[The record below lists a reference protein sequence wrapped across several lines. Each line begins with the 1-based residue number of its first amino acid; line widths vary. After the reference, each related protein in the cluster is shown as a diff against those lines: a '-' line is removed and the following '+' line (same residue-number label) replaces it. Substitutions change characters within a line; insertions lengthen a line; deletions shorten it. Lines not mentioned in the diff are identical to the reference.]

1 MPEHRE
7 KHSILYC
14 HECTQCAHF
23 YKSTK
28 VLTKH
33 KLIAHKL
40 QPVYQCANNTSQH
53 CGMQFENVDEFL
65 VHAQLHPQKNIVC
78 PRCHVKF
85 NNKSLLR
92 HHMKNVHYNRKS
104 TSNSQKPYSPVP
116 QLTADNKPGKPVKT
130 SKHNCVTTMDTLSAS
145 VDASSQGDNSVAAF
159 SCSTCKSRFNSRNS
173 LQNHLATHNSHDLR
187 LFQCEQCGHAF
198 KTRKDLSRHA
208 SLHDSTKHKT
218 CQECGMTFKTSFHLK
233 RHSLTRHSNIRPFQ
247 CE

>member
-14 HECTQCAHF
+14 HECTQCQHF

-33 KLIAHKL
+33 KLAAHHLK
-40 QPVYQCANNTSQH
+40 PVYQCANNTSQ

-65 VHAQLHPQKNIVC
+65 AHAQLHPQKNIVC

-85 NNKSLLR
+85 NNKNLLR

-104 TSNSQKPYSPVP
+104 SNPKHYSPVRTEAQTP
-116 QLTADNKPGKPVKT
+116 ADKPNKQDNTSITRITAI
-130 SKHNCVTTMDTLSAS
+130 
-145 VDASSQGDNSVAAF
+145 DANSNANAKQNDNSVAFF
-159 SCSTCKSRFNSRNS
+159 SCSTCKSTFNSKNS

-233 RHSLTRHSNIRPFQ
+233 RHSLTRHSNIRPFK
-247 CE
+247 CK